1 MRDIRGPY
9 LLYLGDANREFGAK
23 TAQGIL
29 HWRPELCVGQFRLP
43 ACEIDLGLA
52 DLDFAAAHAAG
63 ARTVVLGVA
72 ARGGQLPD
80 HWVPHLE
87 KALTAGLD
95 IASGQHRRLT
105 DIPALVALA
114 QRHGRQL
121 HDVRHWPGG
130 EMPLATGERRMGRR
144 VLAIGTDCAVGKKF
158 TALAL
163 HQSLVERG
171 VAATFRATG
180 QTGVLISG
188 AGVALDAIPGD
199 FIAGVAEAL
208 SPANAADHW
217 DVIEGQ
223 ATVLHPTFAAV
234 TTGLVHGSQPDAMV
248 LCHEAGRT
256 QMRGLAGRAL
266 PSIADTIAAHVACA
280 KLNHPDPRVVAI
292 SLNTAGFEEAAARDL
307 IARLADEH
315 GLPVTD
321 PVRFGAGVLADAV
334 LALA

>member
-1 MRDIRGPY
+1 MREIHAPY
-9 LLYLGDANREFGAK
+9 LIYLGDANREYGAK

-29 HWRPELCVGQFRLP
+29 HWRPERCIGQFRLP
-43 ACEIDLGLA
+43 ASEIDLGIA
-52 DLDFAAAHAAG
+52 DLDFATAYERG
-63 ARTVVLGVA
+63 ARTLVLGVA
-72 ARGGQLPD
+72 ARGGLLPD
-80 HWVPHLE
+80 HWIPDLE
-87 KALTAGLD
+87 AAFAAGLD

-105 DIPALVALA
+105 EIPSLVELA
-114 QRHGRQL
+114 KAHGNQL
-121 HDVRHWPGG
+121 HDVRHWSGG
-130 EMPLATGERRMGRR
+130 EMPLATGARRTGKR

-163 HQSLVERG
+163 HQSLEQRG
-171 VAATFRATG
+171 VRATFRATG

-199 FIAGVAEAL
+199 FIAGMAELL
-208 SPANAADHW
+208 SPANEPDHW

-256 QMRGLAGRAL
+256 KMRGLPALDL

-280 KLNHPDPRVVAI
+280 KLTHPSPRVVAI
-292 SLNTAGFEEAAARDL
+292 SLNTAGYEETAARDL
-307 IARLADEH
+307 IESLAEEH

-321 PVRFGAGVLADAV
+321 PVRFGGGVLADG
-334 LALA
+334 LLN